1 MKKTLY
7 DTLSLSPNTPASLIP
22 LAYNHLSAPL
32 EPQVEMGHTEA
43 RQRLASMR
51 MAHQIL
57 SDPTQREAYDRR
69 LRDEEES
76 GADHVVAS
84 AKKAANAPWN
94 IVGLVLSVVLL
105 GLTIGL
111 YIQSSN
117 AKTTL
122 REQATA
128 QASEREQWNREIVE
142 LQASLAAAEARA
154 SSLKV
159 RLDDRHNQ
167 AFEQAVVSTTRSLDQ
182 QRQREEQAARQREAE
197 ERRQRQQAQERV
209 AMQDARNAQSEK
221 RYWACMNEA
230 LNRMTSDRANAQCAR
245 LR

>member
-22 LAYNHLSAPL
+22 LAYNHLSAQL

-57 SDPTQREAYDRR
+57 SDPTQREAYDQR
-69 LRDEEES
+69 LRDEEDS
-76 GADHVVAS
+76 GADHVVLT
-84 AKKAANAPWN
+84 AKKAAGAPWN
-94 IVGLVLSVVLL
+94 IVGLVLSIVLL

-111 YIQSSN
+111 YIQSTN
-117 AKTTL
+117 AKAAL
-122 REQATA
+122 RQQAVVH
-128 QASEREQWNREIVE
+128 ASERDQLNQEIGQ
-142 LQASLAAAEARA
+142 LQAALTVAEERS
-154 SSLKV
+154 SSLKA
-159 RLDDRHNQ
+159 RLENRQSQ

-182 QRQREEQAARQREAE
+182 MRQREEQAARQRESE